1 MINRLYERYDFILL
15 NIRETQMKKDIKKI
29 LFIFISIIFPLIE
42 IISLILLVIDIKK
55 TKFKDID
62 SIGDLAVIIIFSFI
76 SLIFTWGM
84 VGVCYLERYCIK
96 ILLTLKGMIIFAS
109 IYICFIISNRYDYRY
124 ELYNFY
130 YYLVFYV
137 IGYGIFF
144 TLIIVYKTFPKGI
157 I

>member
-1 MINRLYERYDFILL
+1 M
-15 NIRETQMKKDIKKI
+15 QKDIKKI

-62 SIGDLAVIIIFSFI
+62 EMNAGLGFIILFSFI

-96 ILLTLKGMIIFAS
+96 ILLTFKGIIVFAS
-109 IYICFIISNRYDYRY
+109 IYICFVINYRYDDFYK
-124 ELYNFY
+124 LYNFY